1 MRLLLLFCLALLA
14 SGSFSVEQK
23 IGLVPEVTIAYQVLE
38 VFPRSRRVL
47 ITCHS
52 PQGTPPIAYSLWGS
66 QDIEVARKVVKKHT
80 PASFSINVTLKSRPD
95 LLTYT
100 CQAATSSGPRGG
112 CLEEAP
118 SVRPPGSLSSNK
130 GTCWVEGVQV
140 SQPCQC
146 FLFPLPE
153 PVSQLQT
160 NFTLLDRG
168 SGPRVEMSCR
178 ASLGSPPITYSLVGQ
193 DGHVHLQQR
202 PHYGQPANF
211 SFLLTETPRWFQCQA
226 QNDINVQSS
235 PLTLVPPGQLP
246 RGPTFVL
253 AASLTSIVAIAS
265 GMLGRTTWT
274 RL

>member
-100 CQAATSSGPRGG
+100 CQAATSSGPRGASTT
-112 CLEEAP
+112 LQMYWELWA
-118 SVRPPGSLSSNK
+118 K
-130 GTCWVEGVQV
+130 GVQV

-146 FLFPLPE
+146 FLSPLPE

-178 ASLGSPPITYSLVGQ
+178 ASLGSPPITYSLVGP

-253 AASLTSIVAIAS
+253 AASLTSIAAIAS

-274 RL
+274 R

>member
-100 CQAATSSGPRGG
+100 CQAATSSGPRGASTT
-112 CLEEAP
+112 LQMYWELWA
-118 SVRPPGSLSSNK
+118 K
-130 GTCWVEGVQV
+130 
-140 SQPCQC
+140 
-146 FLFPLPE
+146 

-178 ASLGSPPITYSLVGQ
+178 ASLGSPPITYSLVGP

-235 PLTLVPPGQLP
+235 PLTLVPPAMPTLALPASLPGQLP

-253 AASLTSIVAIAS
+253 AASLTSIAAIAS
-265 GMLGRTTWT
+265 GMLGRTT
-274 RL
+274 L